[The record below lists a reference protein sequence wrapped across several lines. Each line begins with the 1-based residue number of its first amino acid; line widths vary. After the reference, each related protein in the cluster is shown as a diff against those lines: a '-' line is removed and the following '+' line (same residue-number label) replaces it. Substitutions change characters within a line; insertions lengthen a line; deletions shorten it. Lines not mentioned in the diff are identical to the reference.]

1 MPDYSKLRDMVSHRI
16 TFEYDSGAK
25 ITGYL
30 ASCAPATGP
39 VQMVVLTKVQL
50 LDATNGLMARYDE
63 LPLVPNN
70 LLAFKM
76 TEGPL

>member
-50 LDATNGLMARYDE
+50 LDATNGVMARYDE